1 MRRSVNKLKHLEE
14 PLQSCRIED
23 RMLAILGLLTILTLL
38 WVVMA
43 KKLSPVVALI
53 LIPILAAVI
62 GGFTSEIPG
71 LITDGIQSIA
81 TTGVMFIFAILFFGI
96 LTDAGTFRPIIDKLI
111 SFAGNDPARIA
122 IATAVLAML
131 VHLDGSGAVTF
142 LVAVPA
148 MLPLYDAMEMKRTT
162 LATIAA
168 LSAGTMNILPWGG
181 PTIRAASALDV
192 EVTELFNP
200 LLIPILFGLLT
211 VLGIAYYLGKKERKR
226 IDVDTDAI
234 EIDRSMDEEEKRLE
248 RPKLVWFNLLMIVVS
263 VGVLISGLAP
273 PHVIFMVA
281 FAIAITVNYPN
292 LKEQAAR
299 VNAHAEAAL
308 LMASILFAAGCFI
321 GILEGTG
328 MIEAMAGAAVNYI
341 PEFIGRHIAFV
352 TGFVSMP
359 ASLLFD
365 PDSFYFGIL
374 PLLANTAEH
383 FGVEAIEVGR
393 AAIMGQ
399 MTTGFPVSPL
409 TGSTFLLIGLTGV
422 DLGDHQRKTIP
433 YAFLVTLV
441 ILFVSTLIG
450 AISL

>member
-1 MRRSVNKLKHLEE
+1 
-14 PLQSCRIED
+14 
-23 RMLAILGLLTILTLL
+23 MLALLGLITIGTLL

-53 LIPILAAVI
+53 VIPIITAAL
-62 GGFTSEIPG
+62 GGFISEIPG

-81 TTGVMFIFAILFFGI
+81 ATGVMFIFAILFFGI

-142 LVAVPA
+142 LVAIPA
-148 MLPLYDAMEMKRTT
+148 MLPLYDAMNMKRTT

-181 PTIRAASALDV
+181 PTIRAATALDV

-200 LLIPILFGLLT
+200 ILIPIIFGLLT
-211 VLGIAYYLGKKERKR
+211 VLSIAYYLGRKERNR
-226 IDVDTDAI
+226 VEHEPSEIN
-234 EIDRSMDEEEKRLE
+234 IDRSLDEEEKRLE
-248 RPKLVWFNLLMIVVS
+248 RPKLVWFNLLLIIASVS
-263 VGVLISGLAP
+263 ILISGLAP

-292 LKEQAAR
+292 LKEQSER
-299 VNAHAEAAL
+299 VNTHAKAAL

-321 GILEGTG
+321 GILKGTG
-328 MIEAMAGAAVNYI
+328 MIEAMAEAAVHYI
-341 PEFIGRHIAFV
+341 PDFIGSHIAFV
-352 TGFVSMP
+352 TGLVSMP

-383 FGVEAIEVGR
+383 FNVEAIEVGR

-422 DLGDHQRKTIP
+422 DLGDHQKKTIP
-433 YAFLVTLV
+433 FAFLVTMV
-441 ILFVSTLIG
+441 ILIISTLIG
-450 AISL
+450 AISF